1 MVLGCIEND
10 EIIKNNIVNSI
21 QRDGNWFNEIVHL
34 NVSGSHLYGY
44 AHKDSDIDVRGCY
57 IMPLER
63 VMGIGHTKY
72 VIERNLKL
80 PGTPLIDIQVFDIKK
95 EVELVIAN
103 NSSVYEHIFAPQFK
117 TTPEHTLLKS
127 FATLALTTRIYHPF
141 RGWAVSEFENH
152 VQEPVGDG
160 RYGDIRR
167 KHILSVIRLLMA
179 GSYVL
184 ETGKIE
190 SNAFKLAD
198 FFDDKLTRELAYNQM
213 LNGDR
218 SDFSKEKI
226 QMWVDK
232 IQNYFLR
239 IDLAAQESTELFH
252 DDGTADQKQ
261 RAALKEGIFFAA
273 NDLLKKVRMKNAEG
287 VLDE

>member
-1 MVLGCIEND
+1 MVLGCMEND

-21 QRDGNWFNEIVHL
+21 QRDGNWFNEIVYL

-57 IMPLER
+57 IMPLDR
-63 VMGIGHTKY
+63 ILGIGHTKY
-72 VIERNLKL
+72 VVERNLKL
-80 PGTPLIDIQVFDIKK
+80 PGTPLIDVQVYDIKK
-95 EVELVIAN
+95 EVELVINN
-103 NSSVYEHIFAPQFK
+103 NSGVYEHIFAPPFK
-117 TTPEHTLLKS
+117 TTPEHMLLKT
-127 FATLALTTRIYHPF
+127 FATMALTTRIYFPF
-141 RGWAVSEFENH
+141 HGWAISEFENH
-152 VQEPVGDG
+152 IKDSVDDG
-160 RYGDIRR
+160 RCGDIRQ

-198 FFDDKLTRELAYNQM
+198 FFDDKLTRELAFAQM
-213 LNGDR
+213 SKGDR
-218 SDFSKEKI
+218 NGFGKEEI
-226 QMWVDK
+226 DLWVDK
-232 IQNYFLR
+232 IQKYFLR

-261 RAALKEGIFFAA
+261 RAALREGVFFAA

>member
-1 MVLGCIEND
+1 MVLGCMEND
-10 EIIKNNIVNSI
+10 EIIKNNIVGSI
-21 QRDGNWFNEIVHL
+21 QRDGNWFNEIVYL
-34 NVSGSHLYGY
+34 TVSGSHLYGY

-57 IMPLER
+57 IMPLDR
-63 VMGIGHTKY
+63 IIGIGHTKY

-80 PGTPLIDIQVFDIKK
+80 PGTPLIDVQVFDIKK

-103 NSSVYEHIFAPQFK
+103 NSGVYEHIFAPPFK
-117 TTPEHTLLKS
+117 TTPEHSLLKS
-127 FATLALTTRIYHPF
+127 FATLALTTRIHAPF
-141 RGWAVSEFENH
+141 HGWAVSEFENH
-152 VQEPVGDG
+152 ILDKYNYNGAC
-160 RYGDIRR
+160 GDIRQ

-190 SNAFKLAD
+190 SNAFKLAN
-198 FFDDKLTRELAYNQM
+198 FFDDKLTRDLAFAQM
-213 LNGDR
+213 SNGDR
-218 SDFSKEKI
+218 GGFKKEEI
-226 QMWVDK
+226 AMWIDK

-261 RAALKEGIFFAA
+261 RAALKEGIFLAA
-273 NDLLKKVRMKNAEG
+273 NDLLKNVRMKNSEG
-287 VLDE
+287 V

>member
-10 EIIKNNIVNSI
+10 EIIKNNIANSI
-21 QRDGNWFNEIVHL
+21 QRDGNWFNEITHL

-44 AHKDSDIDVRGCY
+44 AHKDSDIDVRGGY
-57 IMPLER
+57 IMPLDR
-63 VMGIGHTKY
+63 IMGIGHTKY
-72 VIERNLKL
+72 VVERNLKL

-95 EVELVIAN
+95 EVELVISN
-103 NSSVYEHIFAPQFK
+103 NSGVYENIFAPQFK

-127 FATLALTTRIYHPF
+127 FATLALTTRIYFPF
-141 RGWAVSEFENH
+141 RGWAVSEFDKH
-152 VQEPVGDG
+152 IVGERREG
-160 RYGDIRR
+160 KYGDIHQ

-179 GSYVL
+179 GSHVL

-198 FFDDKLTRELAYNQM
+198 FFDDKLTRGLIYSQM
-213 LNGDR
+213 VDGDR
-218 SDFSKEKI
+218 TGFKKEEI
-226 QMWVDK
+226 EMWVDK

-261 RAALKEGIFFAA
+261 RAALKQGVFFAA
-273 NDLLKKVRMKNAEG
+273 NDLLKNVRMKNSEG
-287 VLDE
+287 V